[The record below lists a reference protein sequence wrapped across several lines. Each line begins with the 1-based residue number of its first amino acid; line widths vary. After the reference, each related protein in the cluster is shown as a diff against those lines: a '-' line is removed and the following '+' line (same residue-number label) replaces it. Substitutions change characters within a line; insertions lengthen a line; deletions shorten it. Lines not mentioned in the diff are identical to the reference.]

1 MSIISKKIKKIL
13 IDQEITITELSENI
27 GYTRGYISSVING
40 HMDSSRVKKNIALRL
55 NRDFK
60 ELWRDKTIS

>member
-13 IDQEITITELSENI
+13 IDQEVTITELSENI

-40 HMDSSRVKKNIALRL
+40 RMDSLRVKKNIALRL

-60 ELWRDKTIS
+60 ELWGDKAIS